1 MRGGLYTCTSLEYGK
16 CLETGK
22 MQKSLFLDTFLEFC
36 GKFPDGLESLQMA
49 CFTKNFQVFKNMA
62 GNIDTLL
69 PWFFRLCYQQT
80 QGEHWLKS
88 LVLHAFECEID
99 FAHIFPKANAWYF

>member
-1 MRGGLYTCTSLEYGK
+1 MAWIASRWPGELT
-16 CLETGK
+16 
-22 MQKSLFLDTFLEFC
+22 
-36 GKFPDGLESLQMA
+36 DGLERFNLSVIQMV
-49 CFTKNFQVFKNMA
+49 CFTKTFQVFKNMP